1 MLGGRE
7 ENNFIFRS
15 YSFNVGDRV
24 LVNGLKSGTVRYT
37 GRVQFTTGIFCGVEL
52 DEPDGKHDG
61 LVNNIR

>member
-1 MLGGRE
+1 M
-7 ENNFIFRS
+7 FRS

-37 GRVQFTTGIFCGVEL
+37 GRVQFATGIFCGVEL

-61 LVNNIR
+61 QVNNIR